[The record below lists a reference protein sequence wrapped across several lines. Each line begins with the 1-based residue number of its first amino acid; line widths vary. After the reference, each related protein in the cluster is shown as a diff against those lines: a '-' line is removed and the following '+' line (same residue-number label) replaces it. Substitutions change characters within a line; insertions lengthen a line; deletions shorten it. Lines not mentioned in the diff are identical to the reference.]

1 MKNKK
6 HFILKTF
13 PINSALE
20 VIHETKIILNWLLLP
35 EINITQTS
43 LVLLSTQ
50 DTAQAPTSPTGE
62 PFVELGLK
70 LQKICL

>member
-1 MKNKK
+1 M
-6 HFILKTF
+6 F

-20 VIHETKIILNWLLLP
+20 VIHATKIILIYLIIWLLLP
-35 EINITQTS
+35 KINTTQTS

-62 PFVELGLK
+62 AFVELGLK
-70 LQKICL
+70 LQKNCL